1 MPMRSRRSTQAP
13 TVPALALLLGILA
26 RPSLADDKAVGARVY
41 AEKCASCHGAKG
53 EGSKEYGK
61 PLAGSKSIGQLARL
75 IEETMP
81 EDDPGTCVG
90 EEARGVAAYLH
101 DAFYSKTAQA
111 RNKPARVELSRLTV
125 RQYRNAVTDLIGG
138 FRGHGTWGDR
148 RGLKGEY
155 YKSRRVGRDN
165 DRVIERLDPEVRFD
179 FGVAGPAP
187 EPEKF
192 KPYEFAAQWRGSVLA
207 PETGEYEFIVRTDN
221 ATRLWVN
228 DPDRPLIDALVRSG
242 DDAEHRQTIFLLG
255 GRAYPI
261 RLEFVKSKQGVNDSE
276 EKKAA
281 APPVKA
287 SISLE
292 WKPPHRVAEVI
303 PPHCLSPAEFPASF
317 AAETPFP
324 PDDRSVGYERGT
336 SVSKAWDL
344 ATTDAAIEVTA
355 YIAGHLR
362 ELAGTKDDTADRAD
376 KLRAFCLKLAERAFR
391 RPLTDD
397 QVKTYVDRQFEQVAD
412 PETAVKRSC
421 LLVLKSPRF
430 LYREL
435 SGGGPDTHDVAS
447 RLSFG
452 LWDSLPDA
460 ELLDAAAHGRLA
472 TRDQLVQQAERMLGD
487 LRARSKVREFF
498 LQWLKVDQVP
508 DIAKDSEKYPGF
520 DQAVASDL
528 RTSLDLFLDDV
539 AWGDAPDFRRLLLA
553 DDLYLNGR
561 LAKFY
566 GADLPADSPFRKV
579 KPAEGERSGVL
590 THPYLLA
597 NFAYTSTSSPI
608 HRGVFI
614 ARSVLG
620 RSLRPPPEAVAP
632 LAPDLHAGLSTRERV
647 ALQTSPKACLSCHEM
662 INPLGF
668 GLENYDAIG
677 RFRGEEK
684 GRPVDACGTYE
695 PPSGDPAKFAGA
707 RELAAVLAS
716 SDETHAAFVEQF
728 FHHLVKQPIRAF
740 GPDRQAD
747 LTRSFG
753 SNGFH
758 LRKLMVEIVAGSAP
772 FDPSKRP
779 GSESHDRGMD
789 ITAEP
794 KVN

>member
-1 MPMRSRRSTQAP
+1 MPQRPHRSI
-13 TVPALALLLGILA
+13 PAASASLLLLFGLLTRA
-26 RPSLADDKAVGARVY
+26 TVADDKAAGARVY
-41 AEKCASCHGAKG
+41 AEKCASCHGASG

-61 PLAGSKSIGQLARL
+61 PLAGSKSIGQLARV

-90 EEARGVAAYLH
+90 EEARSVAAYLH

-111 RNKPARVELSRLTV
+111 RNKPARIELSRLTV
-125 RQYRNAVTDLIGG
+125 RQYRNAVTDLVGS
-138 FRGHGTWGDR
+138 FRGQGTWGNE

-155 YKSRRVGRDN
+155 YKSRRVGRN
-165 DRVIERLDPEVRFD
+165 ADRVIDRLDPEVRFD
-179 FGVAGPAP
+179 FGTVGPAP
-187 EPEKF
+187 ESDKF

-228 DPDRPLIDALVRSG
+228 DPDRPLIDALVKSG
-242 DDAEHRQTIFLLG
+242 DDPEHRQTIYLLG

-276 EKKAA
+276 DKKAK

-292 WKPPHRVAEVI
+292 WKPPHRTAEVI
-303 PPHCLSPAEFPASF
+303 PSHCLSPADFPMSF
-317 AAETPFP
+317 AVETPFP

-336 SVSKAWDL
+336 SVSKAWDQ
-344 ATTDAAIEVTA
+344 AATDAAIEATA

-362 ELAGTKDDTADRAD
+362 ELSGARDDAADRKE
-376 KLRAFCLKLAERAFR
+376 KLREFCLKLAERAFR

-397 QVKTYVDRQFEQVAD
+397 QKKTYVDRQFEQAAD
-412 PETAVKRSC
+412 PEAAVKRSC

-435 SGGGPDTHDVAS
+435 GNGPDSYDVAS

-460 ELLDAAAHGRLA
+460 PLLEAAAGGRLA
-472 TRDQLVQQAERMLGD
+472 TREQLTQQAERMLGD

-579 KPAEGERSGVL
+579 KPAEGGRAGVL
-590 THPYLLA
+590 THPYLMS

-632 LAPDLHAGLSTRERV
+632 LAPDLHVGLSTRERV
-647 ALQTSPKACLSCHEM
+647 ALQTSPKACVSCHEM

-684 GRPVDACGTYE
+684 GKPVDACGTYE
-695 PPSGDPAKFAGA
+695 PPSGDPTQFTGA

-716 SDETHAAFVEQF
+716 SDETHSAFVEQF

-740 GPDRQAD
+740 GPDRQAE
-747 LTRSFG
+747 LTRSFASG
-753 SNGFH
+753 DFNI
-758 LRKLMVEIVAGSAP
+758 RKLMVDIVAGSAP
-772 FDPSKRP
+772 FQPLPRP
-779 GSESHDRGMD
+779 ATVVRHGENNN
-789 ITAEP
+789 TVEP
-794 KVN
+794 RVN